1 VVAEEDGY
9 KDYDQVT
16 VTVTNGLITSVAPNP
31 ASSTTTV
38 DYETTGV
45 TTVKLKVVEVGS
57 MTQVDIFTVSAGVGG
72 KVINVSGYDTG
83 AHIITLEGD
92 GQNLDG
98 KTLMVQ

>member
-1 VVAEEDGY
+1 LVGNRKKTGRE
-9 KDYDQVT
+9 T
-16 VTVTNGLITSVAPNP
+16 VFAGTAAVS
-31 ASSTTTV
+31 
-38 DYETTGV
+38 
-45 TTVKLKVVEVGS
+45 
-57 MTQVDIFTVSAGVGG
+57 TVSAGVGG